1 MKRIPLRDAT
11 DGNTYLLE
19 GDSQELVPKDNTV
32 YIDRHGK
39 TYDPTNQHVVLDD
52 LASDGVMQLPRTT
65 WFGGPSWTA

>member
-19 GDSQELVPKDNTV
+19 GDGQELVPKDNTV
-32 YIDRHGK
+32 YIDRTGK
-39 TYDPTNQHVVLDD
+39 TYDPNNHRVALEE

-65 WFGGPSWTA
+65 WFGGASWTA